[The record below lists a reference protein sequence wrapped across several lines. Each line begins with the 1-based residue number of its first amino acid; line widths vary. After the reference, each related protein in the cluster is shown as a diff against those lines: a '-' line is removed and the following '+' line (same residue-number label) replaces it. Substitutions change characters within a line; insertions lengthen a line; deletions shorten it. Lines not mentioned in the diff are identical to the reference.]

1 MTTEDISEAIKYL
14 KSGISDGDK
23 GLASSH
29 LLMNYEEVNVQLGK
43 LITAIN
49 THGYQPRD
57 VLVGPI
63 ATIPKD
69 SNGNICS
76 GKKYKGITLCSSIAK
91 VIDIVM
97 LIMYS
102 HLLNT
107 TDIQYAFKKGQST
120 VMCTLVLK
128 EVINYYLN
136 NNSDLY
142 TCFIDSTKAF
152 YHIRYDK
159 LFQILIDRGMPA
171 LVVRSM
177 LDLYQRQVVR
187 TVWKHHL
194 SRGFGTSNG
203 IC

>member
-76 GKKYKGITLCSSIAK
+76 GKKYKGKNFFKSISQGK
-91 VIDIVM
+91 EIVM
-97 LIMYS
+97 LMRYS

-107 TDIQYAFKKGQST
+107 TDMQYAFKK
-120 VMCTLVLK
+120 
-128 EVINYYLN
+128 
-136 NNSDLY
+136 
-142 TCFIDSTKAF
+142 
-152 YHIRYDK
+152 
-159 LFQILIDRGMPA
+159 
-171 LVVRSM
+171 
-177 LDLYQRQVVR
+177 
-187 TVWKHHL
+187 
-194 SRGFGTSNG
+194 
-203 IC
+203 